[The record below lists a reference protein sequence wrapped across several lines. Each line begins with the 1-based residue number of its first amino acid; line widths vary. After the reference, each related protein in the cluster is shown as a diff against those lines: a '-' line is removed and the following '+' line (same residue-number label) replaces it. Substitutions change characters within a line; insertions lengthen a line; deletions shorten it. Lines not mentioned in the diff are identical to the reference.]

1 MGFRVLIQLQLLTP
15 ACEQTGGRMSRPA
28 EPAAHAAEQCTRQ
41 GAAGAEHA
49 PVPWLQRWQGGGPW
63 RERPRRKAPLPAFAT
78 RPGPEQRLSALLAEA
93 VAAAQAV
100 ARPPAS
106 RVQAAG
112 RSAPQCA
119 AQSGGAEVG
128 GGSSPLVPWTRHR
141 RRACRRLG
149 PAPACYLQVPSCSA
163 APRVGALRVPTS
175 CVLAWTLVPRL
186 LRLANMAQRAAAC
199 SSPLHACRGAYQAAR
214 G

>member
-1 MGFRVLIQLQLLTP
+1 M
-15 ACEQTGGRMSRPA
+15 
-28 EPAAHAAEQCTRQ
+28 Q
-41 GAAGAEHA
+41 GAQSAEHT

-78 RPGPEQRLSALLAEA
+78 RPGPQQRLGGLLAEA

-119 AQSGGAEVG
+119 VPAGGAEVG
-128 GGSSPLVPWTRHR
+128 GGGSPTR
-141 RRACRRLG
+141 
-149 PAPACYLQVPSCSA
+149 P
-163 APRVGALRVPTS
+163 
-175 CVLAWTLVPRL
+175 
-186 LRLANMAQRAAAC
+186 
-199 SSPLHACRGAYQAAR
+199 
-214 G
+214 